1 MVFLVLRSLNR
12 WLTLNSRMLSR
23 GADCGPLPFFPRL
36 HSHFCSDE
44 EVRDAFGD
52 MWSEWVAVK
61 CFETEERHLKE
72 NRADAMKCDT
82 MTAYLP
88 SKKQYVPCI
97 YWLLRDYDGEEAYG
111 CVTGWAAWAMANV
124 RGRCFSKVGSRRF
137 VDHTA
142 ANL

>member
-1 MVFLVLRSLNR
+1 MAHAQFPHAQQ
-12 WLTLNSRMLSR
+12 R
-23 GADCGPLPFFPRL
+23 GGLWTTSFFPPASRL

-61 CFETEERHLKE
+61 CFETEKRHLKE
-72 NRADAMKCDT
+72 NREDAMKCDT

-88 SKKQYVPCI
+88 LKNQYVPCI